1 MQRLVAKLN
10 AIDKFFPKVEF
21 SELLSSMD
29 YTPGEANVNDKDGN
43 GGGGKHVLQE
53 VSIIGHLRRIQALD
67 DKTTT
72 AIELGAGTGRL
83 SDRVQRSTDARLNH
97 VAINSIVFITGSRGK
112 KEPFLFCR

>member
-29 YTPGEANVNDKDGN
+29 YTPGEANVNEEDSN